1 MCESELLTRGIMV
14 PLPGPHGT
22 VTRFVPLPTWVA
34 SCELRLR
41 EQLGLI
47 EESELPGLLRGPL
60 TL

>member
-1 MCESELLTRGIMV
+1 MV

-41 EQLGLI
+41 KQLGLI
-47 EESELPGLLRGPL
+47 EESELPGLLRGLL